1 MILVNCS
8 RFVSNEPCASSTAT
22 RLEISYTKTKGSKK
36 GVVVAIK
43 NVRNP
48 FFPFFKY
55 LITTLCVGAGIF
67 LSFPFLFLS
76 PQMRREVVEPVDWV
90 NKVFSN
96 DSVH

>member
-48 FFPFFKY
+48 FFPFFS
-55 LITTLCVGAGIF
+55 I
-67 LSFPFLFLS
+67 
-76 PQMRREVVEPVDWV
+76 
-90 NKVFSN
+90 
-96 DSVH
+96 